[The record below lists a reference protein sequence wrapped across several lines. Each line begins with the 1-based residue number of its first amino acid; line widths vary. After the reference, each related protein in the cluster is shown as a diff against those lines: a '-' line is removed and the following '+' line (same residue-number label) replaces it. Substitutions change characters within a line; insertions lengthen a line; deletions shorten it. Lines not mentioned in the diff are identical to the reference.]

1 MESQAPLPIISAP
14 SGDNTGGY
22 LGEMCLSKIF
32 DDTISNGQGL
42 VHVHHV
48 LEVYLVVWQEGKNG
62 LFEFLLGILNN
73 AWYSIYYFRL
83 YVTYIFSYF
92 TGIVSSDSFVVLGYS
107 IGMEK

>member
-22 LGEMCLSKIF
+22 LGEMCPSKIF

-48 LEVYLVVWQEGKNG
+48 LEVYLE
-62 LFEFLLGILNN
+62 
-73 AWYSIYYFRL
+73 
-83 YVTYIFSYF
+83 
-92 TGIVSSDSFVVLGYS
+92 DP
-107 IGMEK
+107 EKCPLSG